1 MSRIINLRI
10 KNYRCFKDFTA
21 HFEERFI
28 VLIGRGDSGKSS
40 LLKAIEALLS
50 PLWNYSFSDWD
61 FYNGDIEAP
70 IQIEADIADLPEEL
84 LMPVANALGV
94 TVEELTG
101 ESEQKEKPTPSEE
114 SELNAHA
121 KAILYKYEQLN
132 PAQRVM
138 FEKMLDAALEAA
150 KGDKNEKGSISGCY
164 QSFCERI
171 RTKSSCRFGR
181 SS

>member
-84 LMPVANALGV
+84 FDLDSIGFSYKLKRKSGEISTNIEQEEDGDEQIITLRLVVDATLEPKWYVVSGREN
-94 TVEELTG
+94 VENIELCSKDR
-101 ESEQKEKPTPSEE
+101 E
-114 SELNAHA
+114 
-121 KAILYKYEQLN
+121 
-132 PAQRVM
+132 
-138 FEKMLDAALEAA
+138 F
-150 KGDKNEKGSISGCY
+150 
-164 QSFCERI
+164 
-171 RTKSSCRFGR
+171 
-181 SS
+181 

>member
-1 MSRIINLRI
+1 MSRIINIRI

-61 FYNGDIEAP
+61 FYNGDIETP

-84 LMPVANALGV
+84 
-94 TVEELTG
+94 
-101 ESEQKEKPTPSEE
+101 
-114 SELNAHA
+114 
-121 KAILYKYEQLN
+121 
-132 PAQRVM
+132 
-138 FEKMLDAALEAA
+138 FDLD
-150 KGDKNEKGSISGCY
+150 SIGFS
-164 QSFCERI
+164 
-171 RTKSSCRFGR
+171 
-181 SS
+181 